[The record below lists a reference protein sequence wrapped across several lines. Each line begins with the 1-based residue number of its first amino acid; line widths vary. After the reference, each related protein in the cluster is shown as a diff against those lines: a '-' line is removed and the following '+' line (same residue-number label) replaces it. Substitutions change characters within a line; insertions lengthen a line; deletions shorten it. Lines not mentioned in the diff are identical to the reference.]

1 MLKRSKKYTKTKK
14 LLTADLTQKSSK
26 RKYKTRYID
35 IKKYFAMINELVF
48 DNKLSPFN
56 KVYIKNMRN
65 ATLGQVITYD
75 WERRGTREYELHMLP
90 YYDDKQEFANTL
102 AHEMVHL
109 YQMANQGDTGNHNA
123 LFYSY
128 RTKLNRIGLDL

>member
-1 MLKRSKKYTKTKK
+1 MLRRSTKYTKTKK
-14 LLTADLTQKSSK
+14 LLKADLTQKSSK

-56 KVYIKNMRN
+56 KVYIKKMRN

-90 YYDDKQEFANTL
+90 TYEDKQEFANTL
-102 AHEMVHL
+102 AH
-109 YQMANQGDTGNHNA
+109 
-123 LFYSY
+123 
-128 RTKLNRIGLDL
+128 

>member
-1 MLKRSKKYTKTKK
+1 
-14 LLTADLTQKSSK
+14 
-26 RKYKTRYID
+26 
-35 IKKYFAMINELVF
+35 
-48 DNKLSPFN
+48 
-56 KVYIKNMRN
+56 MRN

-128 RTKLNRIGLDL
+128 RNKLNRIGLDL

>member
-1 MLKRSKKYTKTKK
+1 MLRRSTKYTKTKK
-14 LLTADLTQKSSK
+14 LLTADLTKKSSK
-26 RKYKTRYID
+26 RKYKTKYID
-35 IKKYFAMINELVF
+35 IKRYFIMINELVF

-56 KVYIKNMRN
+56 KVYIKQMRN
-65 ATLGQVITYD
+65 RTLGQVITYD

-90 YYDDKQEFANTL
+90 TYEDKQEFANTL

-109 YQMANQGDTGNHNA
+109 HQMANEGDTGNHNA

-128 RTKLNRIGLDL
+128 RSKLNKVGLDL

>member
-1 MLKRSKKYTKTKK
+1 MLRRSTKYTKTKK
-14 LLTADLTQKSSK
+14 LLTADLTKKSSK
-26 RKYKTRYID
+26 RKYRTKYID
-35 IKKYFAMINELVF
+35 IKRYFIMINELVF

-56 KVYIKNMRN
+56 KVYIKQLRN
-65 ATLGQVITYD
+65 RTLGQVITYD

-90 YYDDKQEFANTL
+90 AYEDKQEFANTL

-109 YQMANQGDTGNHNA
+109 HQMANEGDTGNHNA

-128 RTKLNRIGLDL
+128 RSKLNKVGLDL

>member
-1 MLKRSKKYTKTKK
+1 LLRRSTKYTKTKK
-14 LLTADLTQKSSK
+14 LLTADLTKKSSK
-26 RKYKTRYID
+26 RKYKTKYID
-35 IKKYFAMINELVF
+35 IKRYFIMINELVF

-56 KVYIKNMRN
+56 KVYIKQMRN
-65 ATLGQVITYD
+65 RTLGQVITYD

-90 YYDDKQEFANTL
+90 TYEDKQEFANTL

-109 YQMANQGDTGNHNA
+109 HQMANEGDTGNHNA

-128 RTKLNRIGLDL
+128 RSKLNKVGLDL

>member
-1 MLKRSKKYTKTKK
+1 LLRRSTKYTKTKK
-14 LLTADLTQKSSK
+14 LLTADLTKKSSK
-26 RKYKTRYID
+26 RKYKTKYID
-35 IKKYFAMINELVF
+35 IKRYFSMINELVF

-56 KVYIKNMRN
+56 KVYIKQMRN
-65 ATLGQVITYD
+65 RTLGQVITYD

-90 YYDDKQEFANTL
+90 TYEDKQEFANTL

-109 YQMANQGDTGNHNA
+109 HQMANEGDTGNHNA

-128 RTKLNRIGLDL
+128 RSKLNKVGLDL

>member
-1 MLKRSKKYTKTKK
+1 MLRRSTKYTKTKK
-14 LLTADLTQKSSK
+14 LLKADLTQKSSK
-26 RKYKTRYID
+26 RKYKTKYID
-35 IKKYFAMINELVF
+35 IKRYFSMINELVF

-56 KVYIKNMRN
+56 KVYIKQMRN
-65 ATLGQVITYD
+65 RTLGQVITYD

-90 YYDDKQEFANTL
+90 TYEDKQEFANTL

-109 YQMANQGDTGNHNA
+109 HQMANEGDTGNHNA

-128 RTKLNRIGLDL
+128 RSKLNKVGLDL

>member
-1 MLKRSKKYTKTKK
+1 MLRRSTKYTKTKK
-14 LLTADLTQKSSK
+14 LLTADLTKKSSK
-26 RKYKTRYID
+26 RKYKTKYID
-35 IKKYFAMINELVF
+35 IKRYFSMINELVF

-56 KVYIKNMRN
+56 KVYIKQMRN
-65 ATLGQVITYD
+65 RTLGQVITYD

-90 YYDDKQEFANTL
+90 TYEDKQEFANTL

-109 YQMANQGDTGNHNA
+109 HQMANEGDTGNHNA

-128 RTKLNRIGLDL
+128 RSKLNKVGLDL

>member
-1 MLKRSKKYTKTKK
+1 LLKTSKKYTRTKK
-14 LLTADLTQKSSK
+14 LLKADLTKKSS
-26 RKYKTRYID
+26 RWKYKTRYID

-56 KVYIKNMRN
+56 KVYLKQMKNGTM
-65 ATLGQVITYD
+65 GQVITYD

-90 YYDDKQEFANTL
+90 FYEDKQEFANTL